1 MSKKRIVYTSVV
13 CDLIHIGH
21 INLFKKA
28 KALGDK
34 LIVGVVTDEGVKKY
48 KREPIIPFEQR
59 MEIVSSIKY
68 VDMVVKQNN
77 RSGTENIKKL
87 GNISVLIRGDDAEIL
102 EEVNYIKSINAKF
115 IQIPYTKGISS
126 SGIMNKILTK
136 NY

>member
-1 MSKKRIVYTSVV
+1 M
-13 CDLIHIGH
+13 
-21 INLFKKA
+21 FKKA